1 MIDIQISYQL
11 YHTWHTENN
20 ISVIGSAFANNE
32 LLQDENL
39 INHFK
44 QCRNENDFKE
54 KLQQLSGHFAVI
66 IQLNNII
73 LFSVD
78 IVRSYPIF
86 YKNNNN
92 NILISD
98 NIISTKD
105 DIIDI
110 NESNNFK
117 KIYCTLENN
126 TLLKHWK
133 QLQAGEY
140 AVVDKTNNIINI
152 ETFYQH
158 SKNTITETTFNTSEK
173 LTELEKK
180 IVSQV
185 ITYSNNRTILIPLSG
200 GYDSRYIVALLKK
213 YQYNN
218 IVCFTYGKKNSYEVL
233 IAKNVAEKL
242 QIKWHFIEYTDE
254 LLQQFF
260 SDNWQRYAHQNH
272 HYSSLP
278 HEQDFFALYYLKQQ
292 QLLPNNA
299 VVVNGFCQDIHAGSF
314 IEPIK
319 KFNLQKFIQYKYD
332 LQLDVSAYDNS
343 WNGYQELLVK
353 NRLSKFIINSIRVY
367 EYFNLDYF
375 LPFWNKDWIDFWYSL
390 DMNERVK
397 QKFYVAHL
405 FNGIFKQYEIDFKK
419 PTTQNIDS
427 LYAIK
432 KMAKS
437 ILPKS
442 ITSKIQAQNSQNEQK
457 DVNNTVFLYNQIF
470 EKLKNKPT
478 TKDYK
483 INHIHALYLL
493 ENLEKQ

>member
-1 MIDIQISYQL
+1 
-11 YHTWHTENN
+11 
-20 ISVIGSAFANNE
+20 
-32 LLQDENL
+32 
-39 INHFK
+39 
-44 QCRNENDFKE
+44 
-54 KLQQLSGHFAVI
+54 
-66 IQLNNII
+66 
-73 LFSVD
+73 
-78 IVRSYPIF
+78 
-86 YKNNNN
+86 
-92 NILISD
+92 
-98 NIISTKD
+98 
-105 DIIDI
+105 
-110 NESNNFK
+110 
-117 KIYCTLENN
+117 
-126 TLLKHWK
+126 
-133 QLQAGEY
+133 
-140 AVVDKTNNIINI
+140 
-152 ETFYQH
+152 
-158 SKNTITETTFNTSEK
+158 
-173 LTELEKK
+173 
-180 IVSQV
+180 
-185 ITYSNNRTILIPLSG
+185 
-200 GYDSRYIVALLKK
+200 
-213 YQYNN
+213 
-218 IVCFTYGKKNSYEVL
+218 
-233 IAKNVAEKL
+233 
-242 QIKWHFIEYTDE
+242 
-254 LLQQFF
+254 
-260 SDNWQRYAHQNH
+260 
-272 HYSSLP
+272 
-278 HEQDFFALYYLKQQ
+278 
-292 QLLPNNA
+292 LPNNA